1 MKIKSFYKNL
11 QLIAT
16 LVLLFVNLQAFS
28 QFQLTQNKNNKE
40 DNKQEEE
47 TYAKDPLGR
56 RTPRGTASGFL
67 EALAEN
73 NYSKAKFYFNTKS
86 NIQNTDVIKKL
97 ENLLDYS
104 GYLFPYSWISN
115 DPKGNLEDNLPPK
128 KEKVGSVTVD
138 GDEID
143 IILEQIK
150 APDGGPIWVFSKET
164 VSDLKKVDI
173 DSLSTPLIQKI
184 IPKKFNKWKLSGAP
198 LIDWIIM
205 LIIGGLAYI
214 FSWGITY
221 FVENI
226 LPKIWKKTGE
236 EPFSIII
243 HALGLPVRLTISI
256 WLWGYTAQLI
266 GISILIRQKF
276 SWISIIIG
284 VIAIL
289 ILFWRLTIFLS
300 SYTERKLY
308 SKGNISGVSVVL
320 FLKRATKIA
329 IVVIGIIIVLG
340 VFGIDVT
347 AGIAA
352 LGLGGIAIA
361 LGAQKTVENFVGSV
375 TLIADQPIRVGDFCK
390 VGDVL
395 GTIEKIGM
403 RSTRIRTLNR
413 TIVTIPN
420 GNFSSAEIENY
431 THRDQFWFHH
441 TFGLRYETTPDQIR
455 YLLVELRNILYA
467 HPLVSENPAR
477 VRFLELDS
485 HSINLEIFAY
495 ITVQNYDEY
504 LEVQEDLL
512 LRMMDVVEESGSGF
526 AFPSQTLYLS
536 RDEGVSEEKSEK
548 AAQAVKKWKENNDL
562 QIPQFDHK
570 HIDDLKGS
578 IPYPPEGSVQNKKT
592 DD

>member
-1 MKIKSFYKNL
+1 MKFRFFTKKIHLITIIFFLLYGLQGFSQL
-11 QLIAT
+11 QL
-16 LVLLFVNLQAFS
+16 S
-28 QFQLTQNKNNKE
+28 NKE
-40 DNKQEEE
+40 AKETEEE

-67 EALAEN
+67 NALAEN
-73 NYSKAKFYFNTKS
+73 NYSKAKFYFNSNS

-97 ENLLDYS
+97 ENLLDFS

-115 DPKGNLEDNLPPK
+115 AVKGNLDDNLAPN
-128 KEKVGSVTVD
+128 KEKVGSVTID
-138 GDEID
+138 GEEID
-143 IILEQIK
+143 IILEQIE
-150 APDGGPIWVFSKET
+150 APDGGPLWVFSKET
-164 VSDLKKVDI
+164 VSNLKNIDI
-173 DSLSTPLIQKI
+173 DSLSTPWIQKI
-184 IPKKFNKWKLSGAP
+184 IPQKFNKWKLGGAP
-198 LIDWIIM
+198 VIDWAIM
-205 LIIGGLAYI
+205 LLLGALAYM
-214 FSWGITY
+214 FAWAITY
-221 FVENI
+221 FIENG
-226 LPKIWKKTGE
+226 LPKIWKKAAK

-243 HALGLPVRLTISI
+243 HALGLPVRLSFTI
-256 WLWGYTAQLI
+256 WLWGYTSQLI
-266 GISILIRQKF
+266 GLSILIRQKF
-276 SWISIIIG
+276 SWLNIIVG

-329 IVVIGIIIVLG
+329 IVVIGIIAILG

-467 HPLVSENPAR
+467 HPLVSEDPSR
-477 VRFLELDS
+477 VRFLELAS

-495 ITVQNYDEY
+495 ITVQNYNEY

-512 LRMMDVVEESGSGF
+512 LRMMDVVENSGSGF

-536 RDEGVSEEKSEK
+536 RDEGLSEEKSEK
-548 AAQAVKKWKENNDL
+548 AIATVKKWKENNDL

-570 HIDDLKGS
+570 HINDLKGKIS
-578 IPYPPEGSVQNKKT
+578 YPPEGSVQNKSEEK
-592 DD
+592 